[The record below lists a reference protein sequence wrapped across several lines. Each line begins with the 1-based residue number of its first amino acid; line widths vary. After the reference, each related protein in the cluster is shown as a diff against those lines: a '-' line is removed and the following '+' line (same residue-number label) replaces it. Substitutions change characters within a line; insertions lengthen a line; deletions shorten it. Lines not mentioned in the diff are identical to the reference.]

1 MSREFFFRFR
11 AIGGDCSH
19 PGPAALV
26 NRIRIL
32 LIGKQPEHVVSAP
45 VVQFELAEEL
55 IEATEHSSLNFISTE
70 LAENF
75 EADPVKELPEF
86 DPEIFSLDKE
96 VCYLMLERF
105 CLSLTDI

>member
-1 MSREFFFRFR
+1 M
-11 AIGGDCSH
+11 
-19 PGPAALV
+19 V

-32 LIGKQPEHVVSAP
+32 LIGKQPEHVVSPP

-55 IEATEHSSLNFISTE
+55 IEATEHSSLNFISTK
-70 LAENF
+70 LAENL